1 MLWLH
6 VSYTQVEHHWTC
18 HFFVEA
24 KYHLIKKI
32 KEILVAQ
39 MHLNLESNLVR
50 DTLFL
55 DILGAEILT
64 YISLNIQYQVTI
76 ILPM

>member
-1 MLWLH
+1 MA
-6 VSYTQVEHHWTC
+6 TC
-18 HFFVEA
+18 ILYASRTSVDMSSFVEA

-32 KEILVAQ
+32 KETLVAQ

-55 DILGAEILT
+55 DK
-64 YISLNIQYQVTI
+64 
-76 ILPM
+76 